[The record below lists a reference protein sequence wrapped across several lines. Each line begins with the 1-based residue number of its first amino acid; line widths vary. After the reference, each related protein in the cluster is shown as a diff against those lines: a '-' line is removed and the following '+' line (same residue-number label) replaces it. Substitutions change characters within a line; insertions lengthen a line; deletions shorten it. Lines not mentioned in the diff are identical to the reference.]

1 MKKTFIIPT
10 RETNVLPNNNL
21 YCKVYKNGGVNS
33 ELVHKFGIKP
43 EYEED
48 CEWLL
53 ELSTEDIN
61 EYISF
66 YYQYIIQQL
75 YRNIVL
81 RGNDY
86 KEVETAIDTFTL
98 LVEIKYLINY
108 LDWHSTVKE
117 YFSIISDKL
126 KEYAIWTGDKSLLEN
141 LDFSPEYIRY
151 WYNFNN

>member
-1 MKKTFIIPT
+1 MKNTFIIPT
-10 RETNVLPNNNL
+10 SETSVLPNNNL
-21 YCKVYKNGGVNS
+21 YCKVYKEGGVNS

-108 LDWHSTVKE
+108 IDWHSTVKE

-141 LDFSPEYIRY
+141 LDFSPSYIRY

>member
-61 EYISF
+61 EYIIF

-108 LDWHSTVKE
+108 IDWHSTVKE

-141 LDFSPEYIRY
+141 LDFSTSYIRY

>member
-61 EYISF
+61 EYIIF
-66 YYQYIIQQL
+66 YHQYIIQQL

-108 LDWHSTVKE
+108 IDWHSTVKE